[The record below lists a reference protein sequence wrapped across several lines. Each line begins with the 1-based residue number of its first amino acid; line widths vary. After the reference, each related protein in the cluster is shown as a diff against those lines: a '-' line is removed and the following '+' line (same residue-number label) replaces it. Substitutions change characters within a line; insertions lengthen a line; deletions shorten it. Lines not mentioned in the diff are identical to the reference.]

1 MFVCIFNQSSGHYLL
16 NNALHSTISICLKLK
31 KESKTLGSFDTFMER
46 ESIIVLEL
54 GFLASNINF
63 FFVVF

>member
-1 MFVCIFNQSSGHYLL
+1 
-16 NNALHSTISICLKLK
+16 
-31 KESKTLGSFDTFMER
+31 LGSFDTFMER